1 MKKYIAANQ
10 NFKTLDTCEEKKG
23 GYFFDKYEM
32 DDYGIDELG
41 RKIKYYRSQ
50 IFSSTETDRMYMEDF
65 KERLTSKI
73 KKPHEIIIF
82 IDGYSFSATSVF
94 IKATYLAGGATVNVT
109 FSPTPG

>member
-1 MKKYIAANQ
+1 
-10 NFKTLDTCEEKKG
+10 
-23 GYFFDKYEM
+23 M

-41 RKIKYYRSQ
+41 RKIKHHRSQ
-50 IFSSTETDRMYMEDF
+50 IFSSTVTDREYIEDF

-82 IDGYSFSATSVF
+82 TDGFSFSATRVF

-109 FSPTPG
+109 LSPPWLVL